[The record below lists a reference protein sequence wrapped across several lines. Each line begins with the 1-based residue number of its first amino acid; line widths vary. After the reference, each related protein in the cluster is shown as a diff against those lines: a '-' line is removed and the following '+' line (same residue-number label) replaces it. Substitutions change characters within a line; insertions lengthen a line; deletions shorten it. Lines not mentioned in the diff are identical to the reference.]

1 VSAYVALLPASANKD
16 VVIGVIG
23 ELTAPVV
30 VAADGEIAGLVMKVE
45 VITAEPIPAAFIAV
59 TADVY

>member
-1 VSAYVALLPASANKD
+1 LIFKNFCFLNSVKTR
-16 VVIGVIG
+16 IGVIG

-45 VITAEPIPAAFIAV
+45 VITAEPVPAAFIAD